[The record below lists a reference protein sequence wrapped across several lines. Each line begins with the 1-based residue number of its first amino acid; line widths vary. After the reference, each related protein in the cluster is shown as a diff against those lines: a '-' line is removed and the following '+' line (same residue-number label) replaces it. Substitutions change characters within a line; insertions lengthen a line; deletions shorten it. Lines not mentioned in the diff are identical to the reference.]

1 MNYRFFYSNPAT
13 KYIDIEFLVAVSTEI
28 ITVKLPAWRPG
39 RYELGNFAKNI
50 QKWQAFNEKGDVLS
64 FEKTNKD
71 TWAVNTKNAKQL
83 IIKYNYYAAEL
94 NAGSTW
100 LDNEQIY
107 VNPVN
112 CCLYVPESMDEACE
126 VELLIPEDYKIAC
139 SLPKNGNKLT
149 AKNFDELADSPFV
162 ASNTLQ
168 REYFVIDGIE
178 FNLWFV
184 GKCKPNWGKLINDF
198 FIFCNE
204 QLALFGKFP
213 SDEYHFI
220 FQIVPYPHYH
230 GVEHVKSTVVALGP
244 SYKLMEKEI
253 YDELLGVSCHELF
266 HVWNIKTI
274 RPKEMMPY
282 DFSKENY
289 SRLGFIAEGVTTYYG
304 DFLLYRSGVFNEQD
318 YFGTFND
325 QLKKHFDNA
334 GRTNYSVAASS
345 FDTWLDGYQPG
356 VPGRKV
362 SIYTEGCLLAFATDI
377 LIRKQTQNTKCLD
390 DVMRY
395 LNNEFAC
402 KGIGYSESDYKLII
416 ENLTQQNWDEFFI
429 NYVYGTHNY
438 ETLLKD
444 CLNYIGLQF
453 KITSNKKYNE
463 DKFGFK
469 TIDEG
474 GITRVAAVYP
484 NSPAEKAG
492 LQINDKIVA
501 VNNMEITAN
510 LNEWLTYF
518 AANSNSFIVSRNKEI
533 KQIEITADGKN
544 YYQSYTVQR
553 IANALAEQMANYKM
567 WCKRDF

>member
-1 MNYRFFYSNPAT
+1 MLYRFSYTNPST
-13 KYIDIEFLVAVSTEI
+13 KYINIEFLASVSADFT
-28 ITVKLPAWRPG
+28 TVMLPAWRPG

-50 QKWQAFNEKGDVLS
+50 QKWQAFNEKGEILS

-71 TWAVNTKNAKQL
+71 TWVVATKNAKQL

-100 LDNEQIY
+100 LDNEQLY

-112 CCLYVPESMDEACE
+112 CCLYLPEKMDEVCE
-126 VELLIPEDYKIAC
+126 VELDIPAGYKIAS
-139 SLPKNGNKLT
+139 SLKKNGNTLV
-149 AKNFDELADSPFV
+149 ANNFDELADSPFV

-178 FNLWFV
+178 INLWFV
-184 GKCKPNWGKLINDF
+184 GQCKPNWGKLINDF

-213 SDEYHFI
+213 GDEYHFI
-220 FQIVPYPHYH
+220 FQIVQYPHYH
-230 GVEHVKSTVVALGP
+230 GVEHVKSTVIALGP
-244 SYKLMEKEI
+244 AYKLMEKEI

-289 SRLGFIAEGVTTYYG
+289 SRLGFVAEGVTTYYG
-304 DFLLYRSGVFNEQD
+304 DYLLYRSGVFNEQD

-325 QLKKHFDNA
+325 QLKKHFDNPA
-334 GRTNYSVAASS
+334 RANYSVAASS

-362 SIYTEGCLLAFATDI
+362 SIYTEGCLLAFATDM
-377 LIRKQTQNTKCLD
+377 LIRKQTQNTKSLD
-390 DVMRY
+390 DVMRF
-395 LNNEFAC
+395 LNNEFAI
-402 KGIGYSESDYKLII
+402 KGIGYSEIDYKQCIEII
-416 ENLTQQNWDEFFI
+416 TQQNWDEFFN
-429 NYVYGTHNY
+429 NYVYATHNY
-438 ETLLKD
+438 QTLLSD

-453 KITSNKKYNE
+453 KITPSKKWNENKY
-463 DKFGFK
+463 GFK
-469 TIDEG
+469 VIEEN
-474 GITRVAAVYP
+474 GITKVSAIYP
-484 NSPAEKAG
+484 NSPAETAG
-492 LQINDKIVA
+492 LQVNDKIIS
-501 VNNMEITAN
+501 VNNMEITTN

-518 AANSNSFIVSRNKEI
+518 NANTNNFIVARNKVI
-533 KQIEITADGKN
+533 HPIEIECSN
-544 YYQSYTVQR
+544 VNFYEVFTVNR
-553 IANALAEQMANYKM
+553 MNDALPEQMQNYKK